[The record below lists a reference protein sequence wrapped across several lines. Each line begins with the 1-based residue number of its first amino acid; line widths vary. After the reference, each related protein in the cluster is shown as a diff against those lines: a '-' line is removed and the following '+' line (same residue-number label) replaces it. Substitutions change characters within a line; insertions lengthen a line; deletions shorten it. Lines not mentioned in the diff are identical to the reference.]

1 MTIFTVALKYLRGRL
16 VASTLTAVSIALGV
30 SLVVASVLLARG
42 IKEGFI
48 AGATDYNLVVGA
60 KGSPTQLVLSVV
72 FRMDLATPN
81 IEYTTYQDLQQDPR
95 VEMAVPVGIG
105 DAYQGFRYVATNG
118 AYFATFPWRRKT
130 FSLSS
135 GRFFADD
142 PPNDATY
149 EAVLGAE
156 AADSMGLRIGD
167 RFYEGEEMAE
177 YPLTVVGILRPTHSA
192 DDRAIFFSL
201 SSYWGM
207 NEVARKMAIKPLT
220 AVLVR
225 PKRMSDLPS
234 LHRELNVAAQT
245 QAVLPSGVLLTI
257 FNMMAVAEDVLTM
270 ILTIVGVIV
279 LLYVF
284 VSMYSATL
292 ERRRE
297 IATMRALG
305 ARRTTILGIVLVE
318 SCALAAAGGV
328 GGILGGHGVAYLAG
342 SLLARSGL
350 VANPFLFNVLEPA
363 VLGSIILLGTLAG
376 LLPAILAYRTEVAE
390 NCKFRSFRQAISVQT
405 GRRFRVK
412 PTGRF
417 GPKGHAVAEW
427 FRCRLWRT
435 AAAE

>member
-1 MTIFTVALKYLRGRL
+1 MTILTVALKYLRSRL

-81 IEYTTYQDLQQDPR
+81 IEYTTYRDLQQDPR
-95 VEMAVPVGIG
+95 VETAVPIGVG
-105 DAYQGFRYVATNG
+105 DAYRGFRYVATNS
-118 AYFATFPWRRKT
+118 AYFAWFPWRRKT
-130 FSLSS
+130 FALAA
-135 GRFFADD
+135 GKFFTDD
-142 PPNDATY
+142 PPSDPTY
-149 EAVLGAE
+149 EALLGAE
-156 AADSMGLRIGD
+156 AARSTGLKIGD

-177 YPLTVVGILRPTHSA
+177 YPLTVMGILKPNHSA

-201 SSYWGM
+201 PSYWGM
-207 NEVARKMAIKPLT
+207 NEVARGMTVKPLT

-234 LHRELNVAAQT
+234 LHRELNVAADT

-257 FNMMAVAEDVLTM
+257 FNMMAVAEDVLRM
-270 ILTIVGVIV
+270 ILAIVGAIV

-284 VSMYSATL
+284 VSMYSATM

-305 ARRTTILGIVLVE
+305 ARRATVLGIVLVE
-318 SCALAAAGGV
+318 SAALATVGAV
-328 GGILGGHGVAYLAG
+328 GGIVGGHAVAYLAG
-342 SLLARSGL
+342 SLLGSSGL
-350 VANPFLFNVLEPA
+350 VTNPFVFNLFEPA
-363 VLGSIILLGTLAG
+363 VVAGVILLGTLAG
-376 LLPAILAYRTEVAE
+376 LVPAMLAYRTEVAE
-390 NCKFRSFRQAISVQT
+390 NLAPLS
-405 GRRFRVK
+405 
-412 PTGRF
+412 
-417 GPKGHAVAEW
+417 
-427 FRCRLWRT
+427 
-435 AAAE
+435 

>member
-1 MTIFTVALKYLRGRL
+1 MTIFTVAVKYLRGRL
-16 VASTLTAVSIALGV
+16 VASTLTAASIALGV

-48 AGATDYNLVVGA
+48 TGATDYNLVVGA

-135 GRFFADD
+135 GRFFVDD
-142 PPNDATY
+142 PPDDAAY
-149 EAVLGAE
+149 EAVLGAK
-156 AADSMGLRIGD
+156 AADSTGLRIGD

-177 YPLTVVGILRPTHSA
+177 YPLTVVGILRPTHTA

-207 NEVARKMAIKPLT
+207 NEVARKMAVKPLT

-234 LHRELNVAAQT
+234 LHRELNVAAET

-257 FNMMAVAEDVLTM
+257 FNIMAMAEDVLTM
-270 ILTIVGVIV
+270 ILAIVGVIV

-284 VSMYSATL
+284 VSMYSAAL

-305 ARRTTILGIVLVE
+305 ARRTTVLGIVLVE

-328 GGILGGHGVAYLAG
+328 GGILGGHAVAYLAG

-350 VANPFLFNVLEPA
+350 VANPFLFNVLEPG
-363 VLGSIILLGTLAG
+363 VLGSVILLGALAG

-390 NCKFRSFRQAISVQT
+390 NLAPLS
-405 GRRFRVK
+405 
-412 PTGRF
+412 
-417 GPKGHAVAEW
+417 
-427 FRCRLWRT
+427 
-435 AAAE
+435 